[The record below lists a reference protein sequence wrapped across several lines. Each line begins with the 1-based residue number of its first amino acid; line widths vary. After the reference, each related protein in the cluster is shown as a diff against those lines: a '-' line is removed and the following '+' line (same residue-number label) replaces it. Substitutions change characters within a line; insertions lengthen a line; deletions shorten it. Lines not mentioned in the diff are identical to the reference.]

1 MVEVQ
6 IGEILQ
12 MRKPHPCGSYAWKVV
27 RLGAE
32 IGLECLTC
40 QRRILLTRRELA
52 KRIKRPSAVSNT
64 NFSETNNVLMS
75 KESTNPI

>member
-52 KRIKRPSAVSNT
+52 KRIKRPNAVSNT